1 MWSRS
6 QRDRLSVTGWG
17 NEGPGPF
24 EGGPYRI
31 PECILYLCIV
41 VSLHNNPDGIM
52 LAGKSEKRPTCSSYQ
67 GGLATSETHS
77 HLGQFGLSGLAV
89 LPLSG

>member
-1 MWSRS
+1 MK
-6 QRDRLSVTGWG
+6 GA
-17 NEGPGPF
+17 GPF

-31 PECILYLCIV
+31 PESILYLRIV
-41 VSLHNNPDGIM
+41 VSLHNDPDGIM
-52 LAGKSEKRPTCSSYQ
+52 LAGKSEQRPTCSSYQ

-89 LPLSG
+89 LLLLG